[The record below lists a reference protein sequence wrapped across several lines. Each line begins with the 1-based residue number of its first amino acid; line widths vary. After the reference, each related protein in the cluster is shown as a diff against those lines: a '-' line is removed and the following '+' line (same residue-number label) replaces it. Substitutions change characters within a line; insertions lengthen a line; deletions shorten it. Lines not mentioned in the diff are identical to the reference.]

1 MRQLQLV
8 STIMTVLL
16 LSTNALA
23 QEQAAPAAPVATSDI
38 AASEQK
44 TADPPA
50 DPNVLELQAL
60 VVTGAQPGPGL
71 WKVSKGENVMWVLG
85 TQSPLPNKMEWE
97 SNEVEKTIA
106 ASQEVLRETSVTV
119 GSDIGVFRGMMLL
132 PSLYSARK
140 NPDDKHLKDVVPAP
154 LYARWLVLKQK
165 YIGNDSGIE
174 KWRPIFASQELYTK
188 AVEKSGLTFKN
199 SARSRVMDLAKKNK
213 VPVITPKIDL
223 KFEEPK
229 AAIKEFKK
237 TSLSDIECFEK
248 TITRLETDLGAMIDR
263 ANAWSVG
270 DIEGLKNL
278 PYADQNVA
286 CANALTSTTVAKKK
300 GLSDIREQSM
310 QVWLKAAETALNKNK
325 MTFAVIPMTE
335 IMRPTGYLAKLKEKG
350 YSIEA
355 P

>member
-1 MRQLQLV
+1 MRLILPLALLISLQSLPV
-8 STIMTVLL
+8 FSQSVATPTMPVP
-16 LSTNALA
+16 SKA
-23 QEQAAPAAPVATSDI
+23 EQASPETSETAENSDI
-38 AASEQK
+38 Q
-44 TADPPA
+44 
-50 DPNVLELQAL
+50 VLEVM

-97 SNEVEKTIA
+97 SNKVEKTIA

-140 NPDDKHLKDVVPAP
+140 NPDDKSLQDVLPAP
-154 LYARWLVLKQK
+154 LYARWLVLKKK

-174 KWRPIFASQELYTK
+174 KWRPIFASQELYNK
-188 AVEKSGLTFKN
+188 AIEKSGLSFKN
-199 SARSRVMDLAKKNK
+199 SARSRIMDLAKKNK
-213 VPVITPKIDL
+213 VPVVTPKIDL

-248 TITRLETDLGAMIDR
+248 TISRLETDLDAMIDR

-286 CANALTSTTVAKKK
+286 CANALTSTAVAKKK

-350 YSIEA
+350 YTIEA